1 MCTNELAANRSLDSL
16 ECGVTILGITEIS
29 SSRSPEGF
37 FINLRNTCLLHSYQR
52 PESKYS

>member
-37 FINLRNTCLLHSYQR
+37 FINLRNTYLLHSYQR